1 MKSLQDLKKE
11 TTFNNE
17 MHDLIDILRKTAVAQ
32 FQLLFAKQKSL
43 SIENRFTKYLNKMF
57 DLITYEKVS
66 HPIFTNPKNRVL
78 LIMMTTDMGFL
89 GGINTKV
96 VEAGLNLIGPR
107 DVFEVVVVGEKGRD
121 HFDSASH
128 NCAFLPGVT
137 DEVKFDEVITLRDYI
152 FATSVR
158 EKFGRV
164 LITYP
169 KFFSFAHQK
178 IETLQLIPCDYLF
191 KGGSKKPPKIEV
203 ESGTEKEPKPS
214 EKKEVSAPPPV
225 KAGPA
230 SPEKIIYEPFLDKV
244 VDYLIRSW
252 LAHHLYNIYWHSKL
266 SELASRSMHL
276 DESLSELGEM
286 KTATRM
292 QYLKAKHEMTD
303 RNTRDI
309 FGGRIVTLRKK
320 QNASS

>member
-32 FQLLFAKQKSL
+32 FQVLFSKQKAL

-57 DLITYEKVS
+57 NLITYEKVR

-89 GGINTKV
+89 GGVNTKV
-96 VEAGLNLIGPR
+96 IESGLNLVGPR

-121 HFDSASH
+121 HFVGASH
-128 NCAFLPGVT
+128 NCVFLPGVT
-137 DEVKFDEVITLRDYI
+137 DGVKFDEVTTLRDYI
-152 FATSVR
+152 FATSIR

-191 KGGSKKPPKIEV
+191 KGGSKKPPSIKIKSKTEGNQ
-203 ESGTEKEPKPS
+203 EPEKEI
-214 EKKEVSAPPPV
+214 EPPPV
-225 KAGPA
+225 KAGPVL
-230 SPEKIIYEPFLDKV
+230 PEKIIYEPFLDKV
-244 VDYLIRSW
+244 VDYLIRAW
-252 LAHHLYNIYWHSKL
+252 LAHHLYHIYWHSKL

-276 DESLSELGEM
+276 DESLSELSEM
-286 KTATRM
+286 KTTTRM
-292 QYLKAKHEMTD
+292 QYLKVKHELTD